1 MDSGYVTQAE
11 YKEHN
16 VGVEAEQ
23 TRQNNRIKL
32 LEEAIGQNN
41 KLIIS
46 VERLALSMENMQKE
60 LKEQGERVNALESRD
75 GDNWRKLGSDV
86 IKIIISIV
94 IGFIFAQIGIS

>member
-86 IKIIISIV
+86 IKILISIV